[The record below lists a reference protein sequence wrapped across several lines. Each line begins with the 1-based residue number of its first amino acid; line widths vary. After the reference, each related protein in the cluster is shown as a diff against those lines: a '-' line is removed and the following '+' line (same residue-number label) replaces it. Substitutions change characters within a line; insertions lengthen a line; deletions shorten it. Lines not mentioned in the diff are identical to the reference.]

1 MTKNPNPRGM
11 TRRELLKR
19 GTALGTAF
27 VAGSGFLAHATDAW
41 AMELKALSP
50 QVMACLV
57 QMARD
62 IYPHDRVAD
71 RFYAAAVKA
80 HDDAAAGDA
89 EVKKMIEAGAIDLDV
104 RAQAAGHP
112 SYLETGWEID
122 RVAILRQIEDTPFF
136 QAVRGGLVTG
146 LYNNKEIWPVFGYE
160 GESFSQ
166 GGYIDRGF
174 NDIDWL

>member
-1 MTKNPNPRGM
+1 MTKTPNPRGM

-27 VAGSGFLAHATDAW
+27 VAGSGFLAHATGAW
-41 AMELKALSP
+41 AMEIKALSP
-50 QVMACLV
+50 QTMGTLV

-80 HDDAAAGDA
+80 HDEAAAGDA
-89 EVKKMIEAGAIDLDV
+89 AVKEMIETGIADLDA
-104 RAQAAGHP
+104 RAKAAGNV
-112 SYLETGWEID
+112 SYLDTGWEAD
-122 RVAILRQIEDTPFF
+122 RVALLREIDATPFF
-136 QAVRGGLVTG
+136 QAVRGGLITG
-146 LYNNKEIWPVFGYE
+146 LYNNKEVWPIFGYQ
-160 GESFSQ
+160 GESYSQ